1 MIFLT
6 YNGIIAI
13 ICNYYKMSLNISPN
27 FFAPLPDMVL
37 DTIFQ
42 FASDGPL
49 KVAYDAKKEVFVN
62 KINTNFSLLQK
73 ANQFKIDNPPE
84 LDIDDPN
91 FDYEIGTTELDIIET
106 LTFKYPLKFRVHKG
120 CRDGF
125 YTDNGNLVLMF
136 SFYKSFQGYRTN
148 KCIISLPEYYLRLF
162 GRASHHYNKQLERN
176 ISKKHKLRVQNLVKG
191 FNTMSYAPDVDFV

>member
-1 MIFLT
+1 MTTI
-6 YNGIIAI
+6 
-13 ICNYYKMSLNISPN
+13 ISPN
-27 FFAPLPDMVL
+27 FFASLPDMVL
-37 DTIFQ
+37 DNIIQ

-49 KVAYDAKKEVFVN
+49 KLAYDAKKEVFVD
-62 KINTNFSLLQK
+62 KINKNFTLLQK
-73 ANQFKIDNPPE
+73 ANQFKIDNPPVW
-84 LDIDDPN
+84 DVDDPN
-91 FDYEIGTTELDIIET
+91 FEYEIGTTELDIIEN

-148 KCIISLPEYYLRLF
+148 KCIISLPEYYIRLF

-176 ISKKHKLRVQNLVKG
+176 ISKKHKLRINNLVKG
-191 FNTMSYAPDVDFV
+191 FNTMSYASDVEFV

>member
-1 MIFLT
+1 MTKI
-6 YNGIIAI
+6 
-13 ICNYYKMSLNISPN
+13 ISPN
-27 FFAPLPDMVL
+27 YFAPLPDVLL

-62 KINTNFSLLQK
+62 TINKNFSLLQK

-84 LDIDDPN
+84 FDVDDPN
-91 FDYEIGTTELDIIET
+91 FDEEIGTTELDIIEN

-125 YTDNGNLVLMF
+125 YSNNGYLELMF
-136 SFYKSFQGYRTN
+136 SFSKSFNGYITN
-148 KCIISLPEYYLRLF
+148 KCTISLPEYYLRLF
-162 GRASHHYNKQLERN
+162 GRASHHYKKQLERN
-176 ISKKHKLRVQNLVKG
+176 ISKKNKLRINNLVKG
-191 FNTMSYAPDVDFV
+191 FNTMSYAPDVEFV

>member
-1 MIFLT
+1 
-6 YNGIIAI
+6 
-13 ICNYYKMSLNISPN
+13 MSLIISPS
-27 FFAPLPDMVL
+27 FFSSLPDVIL
-37 DTIFQ
+37 DSIFI

-49 KVAYDAKKEVFVN
+49 KLAYDAKKEVFVN
-62 KINTNFSLLQK
+62 TINKNFSLLQK

-84 LDIDDPN
+84 FDVDDPN
-91 FDYEIGTTELDIIET
+91 FDEEIGTTELDIIEN

-148 KCIISLPEYYLRLF
+148 KCIISLPEYYIRLF

-176 ISKKHKLRVQNLVKG
+176 ISKKHKLRINNLVKG
-191 FNTMSYAPDVDFV
+191 FNTMSYASDVEFV

>member
-1 MIFLT
+1 
-6 YNGIIAI
+6 
-13 ICNYYKMSLNISPN
+13 MSLNISPS
-27 FFAPLPDMVL
+27 FFTPLPEVLL

-42 FASDGPL
+42 FACDGPL
-49 KVAYDAKKEVFVN
+49 KVAFNAKKEVFVN
-62 KINTNFSLLQK
+62 KINKNFTLLEK

-84 LDIDDPN
+84 FDVDDPN
-91 FDYEIGTTELDIIET
+91 FDEEIGTTELDIIET
-106 LTFKYPLKFRVHKG
+106 LTFRYPLKFRVHKG

-148 KCIISLPEYYLRLF
+148 KCIISLPEYYIRLF

-176 ISKKHKLRVQNLVKG
+176 ISKKHKFRVRNLVKG